1 MSPPAFALLGSGEFE
16 PWTEPVDRWIQEAS
30 GRSGPVLILPTASAP
45 EGDRVFDRWAQMG
58 LDHHER
64 VGIPAEVAPLKTRA
78 DATSGNVVDRL
89 RTASVAY
96 FSGGNPAYLAET
108 LAGTPF
114 WTVLL
119 TEMDRGLAYVGCSAG
134 VAALGEI
141 APDVAQRRFTEGMW
155 QPGLRLFTKV
165 AFGPHWDA
173 LDRHVPGLRS
183 FFLQSV
189 PDDCLLVG
197 IDERTAMVGDGVEW
211 TVVGMGGVEVHQR
224 SEKRSWTAGDS
235 FSLPLLGGAGQLP
248 LRAPLISAPRNSAND
263 EVPR

>member
-1 MSPPAFALLGSGEFE
+1 MTSPAFALLGSGEFE

-45 EGDRVFDRWAQMG
+45 EGDRVFDRWARLG
-58 LDHHER
+58 LDHHAEE
-64 VGIPAEVAPLKTRA
+64 GISAELVPLKSRR
-78 DATSGNVVDRL
+78 DATNGDVVDRL
-89 RTASVAY
+89 RTASAVY

-108 LAGTPF
+108 LAGTPC
-114 WTVLL
+114 WTALL
-119 TEMDRGLAYVGCSAG
+119 AEMERGLGYVGCSAG

-141 APDVAQRRFTEGMW
+141 APDNAEPRFTDRW
-155 QPGLRLFTKV
+155 WKPGLRLFPKV

-183 FFLQSV
+183 FFLRSV

-211 TVVGMGGVEVHQR
+211 TVVGLGGVEVHQR
-224 SEKRSWTAGDS
+224 SEKRRWTGGDS
-235 FSLPLLGGAGQLP
+235 FSLPLLAGAGQIP
-248 LRAPLISAPRNSAND
+248 LQAPLTSRHSSND